1 MNVAVIIEEPRWA
14 HAGLEGWARE
24 CVAASFAHLALP
36 TECELSVLGCD
47 DRRIAQLNGD
57 FRSKPMPTNVLS
69 WPSEER
75 SSDVVG
81 AAPLMPPDAEEL
93 GDIAIAYE
101 TTLREAKEG
110 GLSLEDHTKHLI
122 VHGLLHL
129 LGYDHENDA
138 DGDLM
143 ESVETAIL
151 ATLGIADPYSSGAP
165 DAGD

>member
-1 MNVAVIIEEPRWA
+1 MNVDVIIEDSRWSKV
-14 HAGLEGWARE
+14 GLESWVQE
-24 CVAASFAHLALP
+24 SVSASFACLALP
-36 TECELSVLGCD
+36 AGCEVAVLGCD
-47 DRRIAQLNGD
+47 DRRIADLNAD
-57 FRSKPMPTNVLS
+57 FRSKPTPTNVLS

-75 SSDVVG
+75 SADAAGARPRMPSDN
-81 AAPLMPPDAEEL
+81 EEL
-93 GDIAIAYE
+93 GDIAIAFD
-101 TTLREAKEG
+101 TTLSEANAG

-151 ATLGIADPYSSGAP
+151 ATLGIADPYSSGTP